1 MLVMPMLDEAMF
13 LNTINTGDKQKMFDE
28 VKKIGAITSELY
40 KKLTESGVEK
50 NRIDQK
56 IIMIEKKE
64 EDVKFVNWLK
74 EQMPNFV
81 DGVVYSELDNNPI
94 GTEAGANNIFADVAP
109 IPPVVASPEAVAP
122 VVEAVTVPVVESVA
136 QSAPVMNDIFAPN
149 ANEVPAAPVASAPE
163 AVVSATPVVETVVSP
178 VVESATQSAPVM
190 NDIFA
195 PNTNEVPAASVA
207 SAPEV
212 VAPAAPVAAAAQN
225 VAPVNNPVDNNLFG
239 APVQAN
245 SVPVSTSNN
254 VDGPKPVE
262 STSLDNTMTF
272 TNVAEQISDTTED
285 TSADGVD
292 DSNKSKGFVNLAIL
306 LVVIGVITF
315 ISIEIGK
322 YLYNT
327 FGA

>member
-1 MLVMPMLDEAMF
+1 MPA
-13 LNTINTGDKQKMFDE
+13 
-28 VKKIGAITSELY
+28 TS
-40 KKLTESGVEK
+40 
-50 NRIDQK
+50 
-56 IIMIEKKE
+56 
-64 EDVKFVNWLK
+64 
-74 EQMPNFV
+74 
-81 DGVVYSELDNNPI
+81 
-94 GTEAGANNIFADVAP
+94 
-109 IPPVVASPEAVAP
+109 VASAPEAVAP
-122 VVEAVTVPVVESVA
+122 VTPVVETVVSPAVESVA

-149 ANEVPAAPVASAPE
+149 TNEVSAAPV
-163 AVVSATPVVETVVSP
+163 VST
-178 VVESATQSAPVM
+178 
-190 NDIFA
+190 
-195 PNTNEVPAASVA
+195 
-207 SAPEV
+207 PEV
-212 VAPAAPVAAAAQN
+212 VAPVAPVAPAAQN
-225 VAPVNNPVDNNLFG
+225 VASVNNPVDNNLFG
-239 APVQAN
+239 APVQTN
-245 SVPVSTSNN
+245 SAPVSTSNN